1 MTRILPVLLL
11 IILVACAPRTRPTAP
26 TTGPTAIPTTTA
38 PTGSSATFYDDG
50 VASWYGPNFVGRPTA
65 NGEIFDPS
73 QLTAA
78 HQTLPFDTLVQVTHL
93 ENGRSVVVRINDRGP
108 FVDRRIIDLSRA
120 AAERIDMIGSGTAQV
135 RLDLLNTAPTDR
147 LSTAP
152 SADLSGFQIASRFHQ
167 PGQLLLLRSAQS
179 QPLLVRVVSGEVAG
193 ADLILSEEAYR
204 RLGAEVSVQNAS

>member
-1 MTRILPVLLL
+1 MKRILPILLL
-11 IILVACAPRTRPTAP
+11 LSLIACAPRTRPATDAP
-26 TTGPTAIPTTTA
+26 ASTQN
-38 PTGSSATFYDDG
+38 ATFYQDG

-108 FVDRRIIDLSRA
+108 FVGRRVIDLSRA

-135 RLDLLNTAPTDR
+135 RLELLSAAPER
-147 LSTAP
+147 LSAAP
-152 SADLSGFQIASRFHQ
+152 SASLSGFQIASRFHQ
-167 PGQLLLLRSAQS
+167 PGDLLLLRSGQS
-179 QPLLVRVVSGEVAG
+179 QPLLVRVVSGDAAR
-193 ADLILSEEAYR
+193 ADLLLSEEAYR
-204 RLGAEVSVQNAS
+204 RLGAEVSVQDASRGGRRGQ

>member
-11 IILVACAPRTRPTAP
+11 IILVACAPRSRPAAP
-26 TTGPTAIPTTTA
+26 ATGPTITA
-38 PTGSSATFYDDG
+38 PSSSATFYDDG

-78 HQTLPFDTLVQVTHL
+78 HQTLPFDTLVRVTHL

-108 FVDRRIIDLSRA
+108 FVGRRIIDLSRA

-135 RLDLLNTAPTDR
+135 RLDLLEAAPER

-152 SADLSGFQIASRFHQ
+152 SSDLSGFQVASRFHQ
-167 PGQLLLLRSAQS
+167 PGQLLLLRSERS
-179 QPLLVRVVSGEVAG
+179 QPLLVRVVRGEVAG
-193 ADLILSEEAYR
+193 ADLVLSEEAYR
-204 RLGAEVSVQNAS
+204 RLGAEVSVQEAS